1 MPTSFVVIP
10 PHPTA
15 AGAVDP
21 VLLQQLVDDA
31 VTNELASNTDVM
43 RKSDGYD
50 PGNDGAVD
58 MVDEVF
64 HTFNILAPGQ
74 TVFTLPRA
82 AKQPL
87 LAEVVM
93 EDLTY
98 RYGATTF
105 TIAVDGLTLTWHN
118 AIVLQPS
125 FSFTIKYR

>member
-21 VLLQQLVDDA
+21 ALLQQLVDDSVA
-31 VTNELASNTDVM
+31 NGLASNTDLM

-58 MVDEVF
+58 LVDEAL
-64 HTFNILAPGQ
+64 HTFTIATPGQ
-74 TVFTLPRA
+74 TVFTLPRP

-87 LAEVVM
+87 LAEVVL
-93 EDLTY
+93 EDLVY
-98 RYGATTF
+98 RYGATSF
-105 TIAVDGLTLTWHN
+105 TIAVDGVTFTWHN